1 MNGRKRSG
9 IDRKVDLPILPI
21 REQGPETGL
30 VSSPKYYSKTRM
42 DKNPGRTPSDTHP
55 TRQQKRHSARS
66 ALKNGGA
73 DVRDGFLSLKPGRC
87 LPCLS
92 G

>member
-30 VSSPKYYSKTRM
+30 VRLLKYYSKTCI
-42 DKNPGRTPSDTHP
+42 DENSGRAPSDVHP
-55 TRQQKRHSARS
+55 ISQQKRHFVRS
-66 ALKNGGA
+66 A
-73 DVRDGFLSLKPGRC
+73 F
-87 LPCLS
+87 
-92 G
+92 